1 MRNIILEPS
10 EVWDYFENNVGEL
23 HSSYHL
29 IASNDEYGAEIYI
42 TVNSY
47 GEAQIIA
54 ELDGDRM
61 ETTTVFNAEE
71 CEKVCRSVYDDY
83 LTPSAVSSATQ
94 VEYDEGDMEN
104 EENLIEIRES
114 ELDDAVYDFL
124 MVALDG
130 EYQEDM
136 DAIIETAKEHFLEFI
151 AREMKLPV
159 YRPMHLA
166 DEDGE
171 EFFSE
176 YPYECMVFDDEV
188 KVVGFE

>member
-1 MRNIILEPS
+1 MRDIILEPS
-10 EVWDYFENNVGEL
+10 EVWGYFQRNAGKL
-23 HSSYHL
+23 QSSYHL

-42 TVNSY
+42 SADSY

-61 ETTTVFNAEE
+61 ETTVVSNAEE

-83 LTPSAVSSATQ
+83 LTPSAVSTATQ
-94 VEYDEGDMEN
+94 AEDEIDRAN
-104 EENLIEIRES
+104 EEEFLIEAREQ
-114 ELDDAVYDFL
+114 ELDDAVYNFL
-124 MVALDG
+124 MDVLD
-130 EYQEDM
+130 EYQDDM
-136 DAIIETAKEHFLEFI
+136 DELVETAKEHFLEFM

-159 YRPMHLA
+159 YRPMHLV

-176 YPYECMVFDDEV
+176 YPYEDMIYDDEV
-188 KVVGFE
+188 KVGFE

>member
-1 MRNIILEPS
+1 MKNVILEPS
-10 EVWDYFENNVGEL
+10 EVWDYFEQNVEKL

-29 IASNDEYGAEIYI
+29 IASNNEYGAEIYI

-83 LTPSAVSSATQ
+83 LTPSAVSSA
-94 VEYDEGDMEN
+94 VE
-104 EENLIEIRES
+104 EESLIEAREQ
-114 ELDDAVYDFL
+114 ELDDAVYNFL
-124 MVALDG
+124 MDVLD
-130 EYQEDM
+130 EYQDDM
-136 DAIIETAKEHFLEFI
+136 DELVETAKEHFLEFM

-159 YRPMHLA
+159 YRPMHLV

-176 YPYECMVFDDEV
+176 YPYEDMIYDDEV
-188 KVVGFE
+188 KVGFE

>member
-1 MRNIILEPS
+1 MRDIILEPS
-10 EVWDYFENNVGEL
+10 EVWDYFQRNAGKL
-23 HSSYHL
+23 QSSYHL

-42 TVNSY
+42 SADSY

-61 ETTTVFNAEE
+61 ETTVVSNAEE
-71 CEKVCRSVYDDY
+71 CEKVCHSVYDDY
-83 LTPSAVSSATQ
+83 LTPSAVSTATQ
-94 VEYDEGDMEN
+94 TEDEGIDREDG
-104 EENLIEIRES
+104 EFYIEKREQ
-114 ELDDAVYDFL
+114 ELDDATYDFL

-136 DAIIETAKEHFLEFI
+136 DTIIETAKERFLEFI

-159 YRPMHLA
+159 FRPMYLE

-188 KVVGFE
+188 KVGFE

>member
-1 MRNIILEPS
+1 MRDIILEPS
-10 EVWDYFENNVGEL
+10 EVWGYFQRNAGKL
-23 HSSYHL
+23 QSSYHL

-42 TVNSY
+42 SADSY

-61 ETTTVFNAEE
+61 ETTVVSNAEE

-83 LTPSAVSSATQ
+83 LTPSAVSTATQ
-94 VEYDEGDMEN
+94 AEDEIDRAN
-104 EENLIEIRES
+104 EEECLIEAREQ
-114 ELDDAVYDFL
+114 ELDGATYDFL

-136 DAIIETAKEHFLEFI
+136 DAIIETAKERFLEFI

-159 YRPMHLA
+159 FRPMHLE

-176 YPYECMVFDDEV
+176 YPYENIIYDDEV
-188 KVVGFE
+188 KVGFE

>member
-1 MRNIILEPS
+1 MIDIILEPS
-10 EVWDYFENNVGEL
+10 EVWDYFENNVGKL

-47 GEAQIIA
+47 GKAQIIA

-94 VEYDEGDMEN
+94 VEYDEGDRGN
-104 EENLIEIRES
+104 EEDLIEIRES
-114 ELDDAVYDFL
+114 ELDDAVYNCL
-124 MVALDG
+124 MEILESYDD
-130 EYQEDM
+130 DM
-136 DAIIETAKEHFLEFI
+136 DALVETTKEYLCEFL
-151 AREMKLPV
+151 ARTCKLPV
-159 YRPMHLA
+159 YRPMHLV

-176 YPYECMVFDDEV
+176 YPYEDMIYDDEV
-188 KVVGFE
+188 KVGFE